1 MAEASF
7 HLKCPAVLH
16 EMLPICTDSV
26 STVHSHPP
34 TPPKISSAARRK
46 QAIKSE
52 GEHSPHHHGVKM
64 RGAVSSSASR
74 RPLLPV
80 RQPGAGNQQTVPLP
94 GQVRPASGPDAK
106 PSRLLSRSSACLR
119 RPRGAGRGHSSAAN
133 PPPRLQP
140 GWGEKSWVLSAQ
152 SQPFYPGP

>member
-1 MAEASF
+1 MPRSTARNAP
-7 HLKCPAVLH
+7 HLHGFSLCGPLPPAN
-16 EMLPICTDSV
+16 
-26 STVHSHPP
+26 P
-34 TPPKISSAARRK
+34 TKISSAARRK

-140 GWGEKSWVLSAQ
+140 RWGEKSWVLSAQ